1 MKGLKQLSIKTK
13 LIAMM
18 MLTASIGIVA
28 MAVAISINEAVS
40 MHQDIEAEL
49 STLAQIIGS
58 RSTGSLTFNDPK
70 TANENLHALAIKQEI
85 IYAAIFQEEGLLFAE
100 YTTPTM
106 PYLIEQQN
114 SWLTQLLTLSK
125 TKPLTGVITVVND
138 IYFEQQKIGHVVI
151 KADMSLFLAKMT
163 RYLNW
168 VIITLIACFTLSLV
182 VSSHLHKL
190 ISLPILNLQKV
201 TSKVAE
207 SDDYSVRISNQT
219 SDELGQLINSFNSML
234 EQIEIRDQKLAK
246 YRKHLEGLID
256 ERTDELTEANNRR
269 IEWLENMARFL
280 KHELKNASIGIK
292 SSLELIQRR
301 SQQPSINVY
310 LERANKSLSYMDVL
324 LASVSHAS
332 SLEAMIYKE
341 PLIAV
346 NLGHMVKVQVD
357 EYKSLFPEYCIIDN
371 IASNATILGNSDR
384 LRQLLDNLVNNAF
397 DHCLNNTPITIS
409 LRQQHHTVELSVA
422 NQGVS
427 LPKDK
432 EKMFDLFVSLREA
445 GQWKNDNLGLGLY
458 LVKLIAEWHGG
469 FVHADDLPD
478 NDGAVF
484 TVTLPILTA

>member
-1 MKGLKQLSIKTK
+1 MKGLQQLSIKTK

-18 MLTASIGIVA
+18 MLSASIGIVA

-70 TANENLHALAIKQEI
+70 TANENLHALAIKKEI

-100 YTTPTM
+100 YTTPAM
-106 PYLIEQQN
+106 PYLIEQHLINQQYT
-114 SWLTQLLTLSK
+114 WLTQLLALTK

-168 VIITLIACFTLSLV
+168 VIITLIGCFTLSLV

-207 SDDYSVRISNQT
+207 SDDYSVRITNKSA
-219 SDELGQLINSFNSML
+219 DELGQLINSFNSML

-269 IEWLENMARFL
+269 IQWLENMARFL

-310 LERANKSLSYMDVL
+310 LERANKSLNYMDVL

-357 EYKSLFPEYCIIDN
+357 EYKSLFPEYCIIDD
-371 IASNATILGNSDR
+371 IACDATILGNSDR

-397 DHCLNNTPITIS
+397 DHCLNDTPITIR
-409 LRQQHHTVELSVA
+409 LQRQHLSVELSVA

-445 GQWKNDNLGLGLY
+445 GQWK
-458 LVKLIAEWHGG
+458 K
-469 FVHADDLPD
+469 
-478 NDGAVF
+478 
-484 TVTLPILTA
+484 